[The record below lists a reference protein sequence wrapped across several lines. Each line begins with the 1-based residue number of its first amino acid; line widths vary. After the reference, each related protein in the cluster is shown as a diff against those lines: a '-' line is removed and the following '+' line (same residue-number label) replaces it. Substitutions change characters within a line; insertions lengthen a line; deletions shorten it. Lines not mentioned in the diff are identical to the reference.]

1 MNEKT
6 ELWLQEIRRR
16 TERKR
21 KRYRKRNCSCLIAMN
36 MMLMIGIGML
46 LQNVTTL
53 GIAEVAEGFGSVLI
67 RGEVSVYVVIG
78 IAAFVCGVIF
88 TIVCIRWQKNRRNK
102 ESGDT

>member
-16 TERKR
+16 TDRKR
-21 KRYRKRNCSCLIAMN
+21 KRYRRRKYSCLTALN
-36 MMLMIGIGML
+36 MMLLIGIGML
-46 LQNVTTL
+46 LQNVSTF
-53 GIAEVAEGFGSVLI
+53 GIVEVPEGFGSVLL
-67 RGEVSVYVVIG
+67 RGEVSVYVVVG

-88 TIVCIRWQKNRRNK
+88 TIICIRWQKNRRDE

>member
-1 MNEKT
+1 
-6 ELWLQEIRRR
+6 
-16 TERKR
+16 
-21 KRYRKRNCSCLIAMN
+21 
-36 MMLMIGIGML
+36 MIGIGML

-67 RGEVSVYVVIG
+67 RGEVSVYVVVG

-88 TIVCIRWQKNRRNK
+88 TIICIRWQKNRRDK